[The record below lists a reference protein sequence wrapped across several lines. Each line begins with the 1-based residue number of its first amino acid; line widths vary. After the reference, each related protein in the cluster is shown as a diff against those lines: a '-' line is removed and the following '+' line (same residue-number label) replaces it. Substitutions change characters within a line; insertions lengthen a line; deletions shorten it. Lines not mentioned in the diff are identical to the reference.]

1 MHEASA
7 LLGSSGQTACAH
19 DLRIFHCGADFYMS
33 LYNVI
38 FSVLPPL
45 VIGIFDQDVNRE
57 MSRLYPGVF
66 HDMEQYTIYSL
77 SVTA

>member
-1 MHEASA
+1 MAA
-7 LLGSSGQTACAH
+7 GLCLQPFQWADRLCAKAA
-19 DLRIFHCGADFYMS
+19 DYLCCADFYMS

-57 MSRLYPGVF
+57 MSRLYAGTF
-66 HDMEQYTIYSL
+66 
-77 SVTA
+77 